1 MLHAVRGSTMVSAVL
16 IVVVGVDIGTYA
28 SFSFLFSLL
37 ARQTCLRGVREI
49 VDASFSKRKEK
60 GEGEEGRRKLFTRI
74 ATLDV
79 QTQRFAMACR
89 QRAVGT
95 GRSGWWLKWCLS

>member
-1 MLHAVRGSTMVSAVL
+1 MLYAVRGSTMVSAVL
-16 IVVVGVDIGTYA
+16 VAVVGVDLGTYA

-60 GEGEEGRRKLFTRI
+60 GEGGGGEEETITRI

-79 QTQRFAMACR
+79 
-89 QRAVGT
+89 
-95 GRSGWWLKWCLS
+95 